1 MKEEPTAS
9 RQRNPVA
16 RAIDVLGWIADHQ
29 GESWGVR
36 QMARDLEVFPSTVH
50 RILQTFVNGGL
61 LGKDELG
68 GYVVG
73 AELYRICQSLVGGL
87 SPLKIARP
95 HLEALAHKVGE
106 TILLGMYLPKRHLM
120 VYADIVPAPH
130 PLRYVVELNLP
141 RPVYAGA
148 TGLAIFAFLPEK
160 ERQEIYKQGLQAL
173 TDSTVTEP
181 EELEIELAHIRAQGY
196 ARTKGQRTVGAVG
209 VAAPIF
215 DSFGRVFG
223 DVCITIP
230 DQRFEDE
237 NEKYLSKVLKETA
250 RELSEELKRSG
261 YRSG

>member
-1 MKEEPTAS
+1 MKEESVS

-36 QMARDLEVFPSTVH
+36 QMARDLEVYPSTVH
-50 RILQTFVNGGL
+50 RILQTFVSSGL
-61 LGKDELG
+61 LGKDEFG

-73 AELYRICQSLVGGL
+73 SELYRICQSLVGGL

-95 HLEALAHKVGE
+95 HLEALARKVGE

-160 ERQEIYKQGLQAL
+160 ERRAIYEQGLQAL
-173 TDSTVTEP
+173 TTSTITER
-181 EELEIELAHIRAQGY
+181 EQLELELANIRAQGY
-196 ARTKGQRTVGAVG
+196 ARTKAQRTVGAVG
-209 VAAPIF
+209 LAAPLF
-215 DSFGRVFG
+215 DSAGHVFG

-230 DQRFEDE
+230 DQRYEDA
-237 NEKYLSKVLKETA
+237 NEKCLSDVLKETA
-250 RELSEELKRSG
+250 REVSEELKRSG